1 MLFPLLQEIWR
12 ALWNQFTHSF
22 LIFTLY
28 LANPHCGKS
37 PFFVQKV
44 ENKIWTFGM
53 VCPHSTSHTPSTLIL
68 LIKKSFTF
76 TRVVLVLYWWIFPLL
91 FLSPSKDIP
100 FILVEIIKSKTI
112 VCRCSFHSLSVSAI
126 DETLMVVDKAYKTVS
141 YVCHTALIFFKQKI
155 CQSGSFNFTKNMRDV
170 RSVSGMI
177 RVTGISG
184 IQ

>member
-28 LANPHCGKS
+28 LPKPTLRQKS
-37 PFFVQKV
+37 LFCPKSRKL
-44 ENKIWTFGM
+44 KIWTFGM

-126 DETLMVVDKAYKTVS
+126 DETLMPMVVYKAKNRILCVPYS
-141 YVCHTALIFFKQKI
+141 FDIFQ
-155 CQSGSFNFTKNMRDV
+155 TKDLPKWFLQLHKEYER
-170 RSVSGMI
+170 RA
-177 RVTGISG
+177 
-184 IQ
+184 